1 MKEDSKLHRA
11 LTWLIDIIFSGL
23 LWCLFSLPVVTLGA
37 ASAALYYTAV
47 KCIRRERGRLW
58 PVFWK
63 GFRDNLRPATK
74 LWLIYV
80 LALAVGAANT
90 LVARQWSGGEF
101 TPLVALGGIV
111 FLPVALTL
119 PWVFAYVSRFENT
132 ARGSLK
138 YVGVLTVRHLGRSL
152 LLAAELLGALGIAWL
167 LPQIAPLLPGAVA
180 LMMSLSIE
188 PVFKT
193 ITADVEAEDAW
204 FNE

>member
-23 LWCLFSLPVVTLGA
+23 LWCLFSLPVVTVGA

-74 LWLIYV
+74 LWLIYL

-90 LVARQWSGGEF
+90 LAAWQWSGGEF

-138 YVGVLTVRHLGRSL
+138 YVGVLAVRHLGRSL